1 MSWSYASGGNPPID
15 YPRLLIADTDPT
27 KPIFQDEEILAMEQ
41 IVTTP
46 FQSGMFWSTPNGP
59 LGGGTLG
66 VNLPQIPIPYYRVAG
81 MLLNALAS
89 SSSRLGSVTK
99 LLDVSLNP
107 AAAAKAL
114 RDQAQMYFDQ
124 DDNSGA
130 FMIIEQVNDDF
141 SFRSRFWKQWQRQ
154 SAGGF

>member
-81 MLLNALAS
+81 MLLNAIAS
-89 SSSRLGSVTK
+89 NRSRLSSVMK
-99 LLDVSLNP
+99 ILDVTLDPSK
-107 AAAAKAL
+107 AAKAL
-114 RDQAQMYFDQ
+114 QEQAKTYLDI

-130 FMIIEQVNDDF
+130 FMVIEQVNDDF
-141 SFRSRFWKQWQRQ
+141 SFRSRFWKQYQRQ